1 MLLTESKKRKTKDWE
16 AEDYYD
22 SDEDTFLDRTGT
34 VEKKRQ
40 QRMRAAGKRDPE
52 EVVETY
58 DSLVS
63 ISQYMCLDFYF
74 CNFSICFV
82 WVWNGV
88 SYFESRT

>member
-1 MLLTESKKRKTKDWE
+1 MLLTESKKRKAKDWE

-40 QRMRAAGKRDPE
+40 QRMRAAGKRDPG

-63 ISQYMCLDFYF
+63 INQYMFHDF
-74 CNFSICFV
+74 CFYSFA
-82 WVWNGV
+82 N
-88 SYFESRT
+88 

>member
-1 MLLTESKKRKTKDWE
+1 VAINYSLLAESKKRKAKDWE

-40 QRMRAAGKRDPE
+40 QRMRAAGKKDPA

-63 ISQYMCLDFYF
+63 IK
-74 CNFSICFV
+74 
-82 WVWNGV
+82 GV
-88 SYFESRT
+88 ILASFPYLKK